1 MTDVLDYITIYVSEL
16 VMVPTG
22 GLSRGIHDT
31 LYSVTALVDLSLELP
46 TAKEI
51 YNVYKNNNAHFS
63 VEVIKVAIT
72 FTAFGNKQLSQNGN
86 NFPFYVNTS
95 INKDYEHIQKIG
107 RKTSV
112 YRRRR

>member
-1 MTDVLDYITIYVSEL
+1 MPDVLDYTTIYVSEL

-86 NFPFYVNTS
+86 NFPRWLTLLGES
-95 INKDYEHIQKIG
+95 DISEI
-107 RKTSV
+107 
-112 YRRRR
+112 